1 LIAAAA
7 IGVGA
12 SLATANVTD
21 FPMSEVAVEHWPS
34 TP

>member
-7 IGVGA
+7 AGVGA
-12 SLATANVTD
+12 SLATANVAD

-34 TP
+34 IP